1 MPAMTPARAIAL
13 ALVALEEQRHR
24 LAPEANLHDIYGADH
39 PGAVKA
45 SQKRAEIGA
54 AMKELEE
61 MLP

>member
-1 MPAMTPARAIAL
+1 MPQMTPARALKL
-13 ALVALEEQRHR
+13 AIKALEEQRHK
-24 LAPEANLHDIYGADH
+24 LAPEANLHDCYGADH

-45 SQKRAEIGA
+45 SQKRAEIEA